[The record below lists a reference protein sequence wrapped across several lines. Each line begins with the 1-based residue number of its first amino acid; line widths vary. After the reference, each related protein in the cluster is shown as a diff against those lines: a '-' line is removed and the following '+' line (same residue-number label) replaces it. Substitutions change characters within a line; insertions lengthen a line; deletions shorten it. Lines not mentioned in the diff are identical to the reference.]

1 MAQGLNKPKLTTRHN
16 AEERTPKSRSLVL
29 KKFLLVGAV
38 TGLIVTV
45 GFGIWENH
53 SQGEP
58 SKAWAFANE
67 IRCNNLNVVVHSPD
81 HRDALIVCEGAR
93 DAIEF
98 LASQNLDVT
107 NNISIE
113 IVTSLPPVVSK
124 SAAGCY
130 LESER
135 RVLILVYSEFRKY
148 KTWFGISINR
158 LLYRS
163 LISHEVA
170 HMVADD
176 NFKIPKPSIQAKE
189 YIAYVTQLSTMAPAL
204 RKRVM
209 SHFKCKAFAGDWQ
222 MFETIYMFDCMRF
235 GVRAYLHF
243 LKLTNGDEYLHAILN
258 GEALLNNEHIY

>member
-1 MAQGLNKPKLTTRHN
+1 MAQGKYKRKLTTSQS
-16 AEERTPKSRSLVL
+16 AEERMPESKSLVL
-29 KKFLLVGAV
+29 KRFILVGVAA
-38 TGLIVTV
+38 GLIVAV
-45 GFGIWENH
+45 GVGIWANH
-53 SQGEP
+53 SQDEH
-58 SKAWAFANE
+58 SQIWAFSDE

-81 HRDALIVCEGAR
+81 HRDALIACEGAR

-98 LASQNLDVT
+98 LASQNLDVN

-113 IVTSLPPVVSK
+113 IVTNLPPVVSR

-135 RVLILVYSEFRKY
+135 RVLILVYSEFRKF

-170 HMVADD
+170 HLVADY

-189 YIAYVTQLSTMAPAL
+189 YIAYVTQLSTMEPAL

-209 SHFKCKAFAGDWQ
+209 SNFKYKAFEGDWQ
-222 MFETIYMFDCMRF
+222 ISETIYMFDCMEF
-235 GVRAYLHF
+235 GVRVYLHF
-243 LKLTNGDEYLHAILN
+243 LNLANRRDYLQSILN
-258 GEALLNNEHIY
+258 GKALVE

>member
-1 MAQGLNKPKLTTRHN
+1 MAQGRNKPKLTTCHN
-16 AEERTPKSRSLVL
+16 AEERTPRPRSLVL
-29 KKFLLVGAV
+29 KRFFLVGAGA
-38 TGLIVTV
+38 GLIVTV
-45 GFGIWENH
+45 GVGIWEDH

-58 SKAWAFANE
+58 SRIWAFANE
-67 IRCNNLNVVVHSPD
+67 IRCNNLNVVVYSPD
-81 HRDALIVCEGAR
+81 HRDALIACEGAR

-113 IVTSLPPVVSK
+113 IVTNLPPMVSR

-135 RVLILVYSEFRKY
+135 RVLILVYSGFRKF

-170 HMVADD
+170 HLVADY

-189 YIAYVTQLSTMAPAL
+189 YIAYVTQLSTMEPAL

-222 MFETIYMFDCMRF
+222 MFETIYMLDCMGF
-235 GVRAYLHF
+235 GVRVYLHY
-243 LKLTNGDEYLHAILN
+243 LNQPNGRDYLQSILN
-258 GEALLNNEHIY
+258 GKALVE

>member
-1 MAQGLNKPKLTTRHN
+1 VAQGQYKPKLTTLRN
-16 AEERTPKSRSLVL
+16 ADERTSESRSLVL
-29 KKFLLVGAV
+29 KRFILVGVVAC
-38 TGLIVTV
+38 LIVAV
-45 GFGIWENH
+45 GVGIWEHH
-53 SQGEP
+53 SQEEF
-58 SKAWAFANE
+58 SRSWAFANE

-81 HRDALIVCEGAR
+81 HRDALIACEGAR

-98 LASQNLDVT
+98 LASQDLDVT

-113 IVTSLPPVVSK
+113 IVTKLPPGVSR

-135 RVLILVYSEFRKY
+135 RVLVIVYSEFRKF

-170 HMVADD
+170 HLVADL

-189 YIAYVTQLSTMAPAL
+189 YIAYATQLSTMEPAL

-209 SHFKCKAFAGDWQ
+209 SNFKCKAFEGDWQ
-222 MFETIYMFDCMRF
+222 ICETIYMFDCMGF
-235 GVRAYLHF
+235 GVRVYLHF
-243 LKLTNGDEYLHAILN
+243 LNQANGQDYLQSILN
-258 GEALLNNEHIY
+258 GKALVE

>member
-1 MAQGLNKPKLTTRHN
+1 MAQGKYKRKLTTSQS
-16 AEERTPKSRSLVL
+16 AEERMPESKSLVL
-29 KKFLLVGAV
+29 KRFILVGLAA
-38 TGLIVTV
+38 GLIVAV
-45 GFGIWENH
+45 AVGIWANHFQDEH
-53 SQGEP
+53 SQI
-58 SKAWAFANE
+58 WAFSDE

-81 HRDALIVCEGAR
+81 HRDAVIACEGAR

-98 LASQNLDVT
+98 LESQNLDVT

-113 IVTSLPPVVSK
+113 IVTNLPPVVSR

-135 RVLILVYSEFRKY
+135 RVLILVYSEFKKF

-158 LLYRS
+158 FLYRS

-170 HMVADD
+170 HSVADY

-189 YIAYVTQLSTMAPAL
+189 YIAYVTQLSTMEPAL

-209 SHFKCKAFAGDWQ
+209 SHFKCKAFEGDWQ
-222 MFETIYMFDCMRF
+222 IYETIYMFDCMEF
-235 GVRAYLHF
+235 GVRVYLHF
-243 LKLTNGDEYLHAILN
+243 LNLANRRDYLQSILN
-258 GEALLNNEHIY
+258 GKVLIE

>member
-1 MAQGLNKPKLTTRHN
+1 MAQGHYKPKLAASHN
-16 AEERTPKSRSLVL
+16 AEERTHKSKSLVL
-29 KKFLLVGAV
+29 KSFILVGAV
-38 TGLIVTV
+38 AGLIIIV
-45 GFGIWENH
+45 GVGIWENH
-53 SQGEP
+53 SQVE
-58 SKAWAFANE
+58 SSRTRAFANE
-67 IRCNNLNVVVHSPD
+67 IRCNDLNVVVHSPD
-81 HRDALIVCEGAR
+81 QRDALIACEGAR

-135 RVLILVYSEFRKY
+135 RVLILVYSEFKKY

-170 HMVADD
+170 HLVADQ
-176 NFKIPKPSIQAKE
+176 NFKIPRPSIQAKE
-189 YIAYVTQLSTMAPAL
+189 YIAYVTQLSTMEPAL

-209 SHFKCKAFAGDWQ
+209 SYFKCKAFAGDWQ
-222 MFETIYMFDCMRF
+222 MFETIYMLDCMRF

-243 LKLTNGDEYLHAILN
+243 LKLTDGDKYLHAILN
-258 GEALLNNEHIY
+258 GEALLNNQHIY

>member
-1 MAQGLNKPKLTTRHN
+1 MAQGLNKPKLMTRHN
-16 AEERTPKSRSLVL
+16 AEKWTPKSSLVL
-29 KKFLLVGAV
+29 KRFILVGAV
-38 TGLIVTV
+38 AGLIVIV
-45 GFGIWENH
+45 GVGIWENH

-58 SKAWAFANE
+58 SRTWAFANE

-81 HRDALIVCEGAR
+81 NRDALIACDGAR

-98 LASQNLDVT
+98 LESQNLDVT

-113 IVTSLPPVVSK
+113 IVTNLPPVVSR

-135 RVLILVYSEFRKY
+135 RVFVLVYSEFRKF

-163 LISHEVA
+163 LVTHEVA
-170 HMVADD
+170 HLVADD

-189 YIAYVTQLSTMAPAL
+189 YIAYVTQLSTMEPAL

-209 SHFKCKAFAGDWQ
+209 SHFKCKAFEGDWQ
-222 MFETIYMFDCMRF
+222 MCETIYMLDCMGF
-235 GVRAYLHF
+235 GVRVYLHF
-243 LKLTNGDEYLHAILN
+243 LNQANTRDYLQSILN
-258 GEALLNNEHIY
+258 GKILIE